1 MIRPGVIVLA
11 IAVAAGAAG
20 AAGEQRQIVVGDAE
34 RAVFSQTCEYYQTRS
49 GQAQA
54 GSARRSATGEFVV
67 CLAGACAAAQV
78 SLATGTGKQR
88 ARAALLLLRIALLR
102 ETIGQMN
109 ADRWGRAAASGIEAN
124 GVTLPSPVTPSG
136 EFLIA
141 HRMGLMIAYDA
152 WLDSGVDLSLAFY
165 Q

>member
-11 IAVAAGAAG
+11 IAVAAGAPG

-67 CLAGACAAAQV
+67 FLAGTCAAAQV
-78 SLATGTGKQR
+78 SLATGTAKQR

-109 ADRWGRAAASGIEAN
+109 ADRWGRAAAGGIEAN

-152 WLDSGVDLSLAFY
+152 WLDSGVDFSLAFY
-165 Q
+165 R

>member
-1 MIRPGVIVLA
+1 MIRPGAIVVA
-11 IAVAAGAAG
+11 IAVATGSAG

-34 RAVFSQTCEYYQTRS
+34 RAAFSQTCEYYQVRS

-54 GSARRSATGEFVV
+54 GPARRSAIGEFVV
-67 CLAGACAAAQV
+67 FLAGACAAAEI
-78 SLATGTGKQR
+78 SLDTGTGKQR
-88 ARAALLLLRIALLR
+88 ARAALLLSRIALLR

-109 ADRWGRAAASGIEAN
+109 ADRWERAAAGGTGAYM
-124 GVTLPSPVTPSG
+124 PSPVTPSG

-141 HRMGLMIAYDA
+141 HRMGLMIAFDA
-152 WLDSGVDLSLAFY
+152 WLDSGVDFSLAFY